1 MGASIVVI
9 YSLPTAPLVTIVI
22 NDGMV
27 ALHARPQSYTTTL
40 SGFVAPSSPTAKV
53 TFIAGQGEPQWNL
66 DWEYFNGK
74 QLAKNGLDGS
84 DGSVWDTDTYDVSSL
99 ISTGDKFATV
109 KVTMKN
115 DWIGWVAT
123 VFSITSS
130 SETSIRIVS
139 PNGGENWKHG
149 TTHTIS
155 WTKTGN
161 PGANVRIQL
170 YRGSSL
176 VKTISSSTP
185 NDGSFSWSIPSAQ
198 AIGNDYK
205 IKITSTN
212 GAYNDWSDSNFRI
225 S

>member
-1 MGASIVVI
+1 MLGNYPDTVI
-9 YSLPTAPLVTIVI
+9 DEV
-22 NDGMV
+22 
-27 ALHARPQSYTTTL
+27 
-40 SGFVAPSSPTAKV
+40 
-53 TFIAGQGEPQWNL
+53 
-66 DWEYFNGK
+66 
-74 QLAKNGLDGS
+74 
-84 DGSVWDTDTYDVSSL
+84 
-99 ISTGDKFATV
+99 
-109 KVTMKN
+109 
-115 DWIGWVAT
+115 
-123 VFSITSS
+123 
-130 SETSIRIVS
+130 IRIVS